1 MVYKDVSVQK
11 ERLFVKM
18 NDIKPMVN
26 QLNKGIE

>member
-11 ERLFVKM
+11 ERIFVKM

-26 QLNKGIE
+26 QVNKGIE

>member
-18 NDIKPMVN
+18 NDIKPMLN
-26 QLNKGIE
+26 QVNKGIE